1 MRSINS
7 AKTVGL
13 PSKEHAPTA
22 GTSLLE
28 SVHVRIAGEKGVTVI
43 GTPIGTDKYVLE
55 RAMEVVRDGG
65 ADGHARCL
73 VNTSDK
79 HAAALVAIES
89 LGQRTSFLE
98 RALDTGLSLEART
111 RADNGAQCAYDKSS
125 SYRARPRHSRFSR
138 SGAE

>member
-55 RAMEVVRDGG
+55 RAMEVGRDGG
-65 ADGHARCL
+65 TDRHVRCL
-73 VNTSDK
+73 ANVPDK
-79 HAAALVAIES
+79 RAAALIAIES
-89 LGQRTSFLE
+89 LEQRT
-98 RALDTGLSLEART
+98 AT
-111 RADNGAQCAYDKSS
+111 
-125 SYRARPRHSRFSR
+125 
-138 SGAE
+138 